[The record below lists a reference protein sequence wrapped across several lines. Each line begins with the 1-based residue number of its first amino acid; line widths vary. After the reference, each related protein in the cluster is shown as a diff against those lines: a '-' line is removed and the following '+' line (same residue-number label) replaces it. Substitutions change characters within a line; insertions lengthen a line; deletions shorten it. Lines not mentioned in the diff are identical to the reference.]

1 MGASKVNFDS
11 ELKQAFINSIM
22 EFMKDNKE
30 EYDIRKIFRP
40 GIDSQKEICVKKIKA
55 CKSDN
60 KN

>member
-1 MGASKVNFDS
+1 
-11 ELKQAFINSIM
+11 M

-55 CKSDN
+55 CKSYN